1 MNVFGSRKIL
11 IFIALILILGGLYIS
26 YTQREAKQELI
37 AEHERLVQELEMWEA
52 RKASLIEEIER
63 SGDLNYVE
71 ILARERLHMVKPD
84 EIIYIV
90 YD

>member
-1 MNVFGSRKIL
+1 
-11 IFIALILILGGLYIS
+11 
-26 YTQREAKQELI
+26 
-37 AEHERLVQELEMWEA
+37 MWEA